1 MILAIIVALGVI
13 LKLIDIFRLIYYSF
27 FTTMGFEKAKEMIDS
42 EWG

>member
-13 LKLIDIFRLIYYSF
+13 LQIIDVFRLIYYSF

-42 EWG
+42 EWR

>member
-13 LKLIDIFRLIYYSF
+13 LKLIDVFRLIYYSF
-27 FTTMGFEKAKEMIDS
+27 FTTMGFVKAKEMIDS